1 MSESST
7 TSWASVDSMAEEE
20 TKLIFGANSWLTD
33 MIVRVDD
40 SDSDTSDSEWDQS
53 ENGQVVDFTR
63 WQGDSISPISSP
75 TIPQMTGSISLDYD
89 SDDSDD
95 SDGIL
100 ISCGSYHYDDDYDE
114 EEQRYA
120 EERRNFLMD
129 VNRKWDEEMSKSTDQ
144 TDGAP
149 VASKKAKTVSK
160 YILTELFNCD
170 EHVLKIFQINL
181 GFFMLLVII

>member
-1 MSESST
+1 
-7 TSWASVDSMAEEE
+7 MAEEE

-181 GFFMLLVII
+181 GFFMLLVIIWCLLT